1 MKHDRVLAAGVNVS
15 NDTRITGFNNND
27 LIIGSSGCGKTGG
40 YVVPNLQ
47 NLEGSIVVSDT
58 KGQLC
63 KMFAKELKSKGY
75 KVHTLDLVNPEKSCG
90 YNPLRG
96 IRRYKNGK
104 YREQDVLTLAT
115 NIVPTLDATE
125 PFWEQAAAGYLA
137 FLIAFCLETLPV
149 EKQNMVSVCNLHTRF
164 IKPNGR
170 LSFIQWVE
178 THPNT
183 FAAKKY
189 AKACSAMVAERMW
202 SSIVEFANRALEPFD
217 FEEARTIFENSK
229 SFDIS
234 RLGTEKTALF
244 LNVSD
249 TDRTFDNLI
258 NVFYTQALQILC
270 SLADSNPGG
279 RLKVPVRII
288 IDDFAASSALQDF
301 DKIISTIRS
310 RDVSV
315 SLILQS
321 MTQLDSMYSPA
332 EATTI
337 VNNCDHII
345 YLGSQ
350 DLETANFIGNRIFKT
365 PDEVLCIPRD
375 KAVVITT
382 GEKAVIS
389 EKIKPYST
397 LK

>member
-1 MKHDRVLAAGVNVS
+1 
-15 NDTRITGFNNND
+15 
-27 LIIGSSGCGKTGG
+27 
-40 YVVPNLQ
+40 
-47 NLEGSIVVSDT
+47 
-58 KGQLC
+58 
-63 KMFAKELKSKGY
+63 
-75 KVHTLDLVNPEKSCG
+75 
-90 YNPLRG
+90 
-96 IRRYKNGK
+96 
-104 YREQDVLTLAT
+104 
-115 NIVPTLDATE
+115 
-125 PFWEQAAAGYLA
+125 
-137 FLIAFCLETLPV
+137 
-149 EKQNMVSVCNLHTRF
+149 
-164 IKPNGR
+164 
-170 LSFIQWVE
+170 
-178 THPNT
+178 
-183 FAAKKY
+183 
-189 AKACSAMVAERMW
+189 CSAMIAERMW

-217 FEEARTIFENSK
+217 FEEARTIFENPK

-234 RLGTEKTALF
+234 KLGTEKTALF

-270 SLADSNPGG
+270 SFADSNICG

-288 IDDFAASSALQDF
+288 MDDFAASGNIPDF

-310 RDVSV
+310 RDISV

-321 MTQLDSMYSPA
+321 MTQLESMYSPA

-382 GEKAVIS
+382 GEKAVIAD
-389 EKIKPYST
+389 KIKPYST
-397 LK
+397 LKS